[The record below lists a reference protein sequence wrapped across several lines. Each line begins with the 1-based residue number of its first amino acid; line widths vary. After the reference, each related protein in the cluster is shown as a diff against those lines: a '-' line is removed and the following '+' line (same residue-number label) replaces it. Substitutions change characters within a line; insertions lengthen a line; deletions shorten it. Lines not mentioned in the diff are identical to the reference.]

1 MRMTSLLVLALAVDI
16 ARPVAID
23 AQAAT
28 PTDAFFDSDGVRIHY
43 VVRGS
48 GPPVLLVHGFSV
60 SVPLNWQG
68 PGIIDSLASR
78 YTVIAPDLRGHG
90 ASDKPHDPSAY
101 GTKFVEDLVRLL
113 DHLQVQRVH
122 VVGYSLGAVIT
133 LNLLVRHPDRV
144 ESAVMGGGGW
154 RTPDMPV
161 PAEIR
166 GWAEQLPLVARGEKT
181 MSEVLVGR
189 DSAFVT
195 PPMRA
200 LLDRNDP
207 LALIA
212 VMQGNTELF
221 GITETQ
227 LRANT
232 IPVLAIVG
240 ANDDLARPEVDKFAS
255 VKPRL
260 EVVVLPGANHLTAL
274 GHPLFVQ
281 SIRQFLGSR

>member
-1 MRMTSLLVLALAVDI
+1 
-16 ARPVAID
+16 
-23 AQAAT
+23 
-28 PTDAFFDSDGVRIHY
+28 
-43 VVRGS
+43 
-48 GPPVLLVHGFSV
+48 
-60 SVPLNWQG
+60 
-68 PGIIDSLASR
+68 
-78 YTVIAPDLRGHG
+78 
-90 ASDKPHDPSAY
+90 
-101 GTKFVEDLVRLL
+101 
-113 DHLQVQRVH
+113 
-122 VVGYSLGAVIT
+122 
-133 LNLLVRHPDRV
+133 
-144 ESAVMGGGGW
+144 
-154 RTPDMPV
+154 
-161 PAEIR
+161 
-166 GWAEQLPLVARGEKT
+166 
-181 MSEVLVGR
+181 
-189 DSAFVT
+189 
-195 PPMRA
+195 MRA